1 MTAGGTLVRN
11 LPAVTAVRRA
21 QQSAEHRRI
30 CGQRHWAVASRSPE
44 RAERPPAWCRAS
56 SPGQMSVGRPEPA
69 RHECSGGSRP
79 LLLLGTRE
87 MVLAITVLG
96 TGIAAHDATVVSI
109 ALPTIGRDF
118 LTSLAA
124 RQ

>member
-1 MTAGGTLVRN
+1 MSAG
-11 LPAVTAVRRA
+11 P
-21 QQSAEHRRI
+21 
-30 CGQRHWAVASRSPE
+30 
-44 RAERPPAWCRAS
+44 
-56 SPGQMSVGRPEPA
+56 PEPA
-69 RHECSGGSRP
+69 RQECSGGSRP

-96 TGIAAHDATVVSI
+96 SGIAAHDAIVVSI

-124 RQ
+124 RQWVMNGYTLTLAAFLLIGGRSATGSAGG